1 MSGLIR
7 RESVI
12 GEMKKREKMTNC
24 PNCGAPISGDSCQ
37 YCGTVIW
44 DFATIELQKPQ
55 WIKVKHDGEI
65 IFVRAM
71 IDNVSTHIS
80 APANCFYEDSALI
93 YTEPSMD
100 MDVHLTIMPDE
111 DGIYGKIKEL

>member
-1 MSGLIR
+1 
-7 RESVI
+7 
-12 GEMKKREKMTNC
+12 MTNC

-44 DFATIELQKPQ
+44 DFATIELRKPQ
-55 WIKVKHDGEI
+55 WIKVKRDGMI
-65 IFVRAM
+65 ILVRTM

-80 APANCFYEDSALI
+80 SSANGFYADSTLI

-100 MDVHLTIMPDE
+100 IDVHLTIVPDE

>member
-1 MSGLIR
+1 MTKQEKTG
-7 RESVI
+7 
-12 GEMKKREKMTNC
+12 GEEKKMTNC
-24 PNCGAPISGDSCQ
+24 PNCGAPISGDACQ

-44 DFATIELQKPQ
+44 DFATIELGKPQ
-55 WIKVKHDGEI
+55 WIKIRRGGEI
-65 IFVRAM
+65 IMVRAM

-80 APANCFYEDSALI
+80 PPVTSFYADSALI
-93 YTEPSMD
+93 YTESSMD

>member
-1 MSGLIR
+1 
-7 RESVI
+7 
-12 GEMKKREKMTNC
+12 MTNC
-24 PNCGAPISGDSCQ
+24 PNCGAPISGDACQ

-44 DFATIELQKPQ
+44 DFATIELHKPQ

-65 IFVRAM
+65 IMVRAM

-80 APANCFYEDSALI
+80 SDRFYEWSPII
-93 YTEPSMD
+93 YTEPRMD
-100 MDVHLTIMPDE
+100 MDVHLTIMPDD

>member
-1 MSGLIR
+1 
-7 RESVI
+7 
-12 GEMKKREKMTNC
+12 MTNC
-24 PNCGAPISGDSCQ
+24 PNCGAPINGDACQ

-44 DFATIELQKPQ
+44 DFATIELCKPQ

-65 IFVRAM
+65 IMVRAM

-80 APANCFYEDSALI
+80 SSSDRFYEWSPII
-93 YTEPSMD
+93 YTEPQMD

>member
-1 MSGLIR
+1 MSVIS
-7 RESVI
+7 REAVI

-24 PNCGAPISGDSCQ
+24 PNCGAPINGDSCK

-55 WIKVKHDGEI
+55 WIKVKHDGKI

-71 IDNVSTHIS
+71 IDNVSMHIS
-80 APANCFYEDSALI
+80 SSANSFYADSAII
-93 YTEPSMD
+93 YTEPQMD